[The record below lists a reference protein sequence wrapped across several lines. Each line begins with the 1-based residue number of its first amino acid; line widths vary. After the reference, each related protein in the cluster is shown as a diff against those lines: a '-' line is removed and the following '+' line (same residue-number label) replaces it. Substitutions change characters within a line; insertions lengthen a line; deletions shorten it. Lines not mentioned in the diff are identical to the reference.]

1 MKPVNSTVDRSGHYF
16 QLITGSND
24 DRDND
29 ADIDDY
35 DHVDVDNDDDAS
47 DGDVDEA
54 NNFNNNNNYNNN
66 SNSNS
71 NNEYNQKLI
80 RGGKLVSCSVFRQA
94 FWFQPLKA
102 HSAFGSLIGQLSFLL
117 VPNMVLSKMNNHE
130 HRTKQTYESYTFQP
144 LMSFWCN
151 TLVVNKYP
159 ISSTLFPN

>member
-1 MKPVNSTVDRSGHYF
+1 MQSLRIWMKPVNSTVDRSGNYF

-54 NNFNNNNNYNNN
+54 NNFSYTC
-66 SNSNS
+66 
-71 NNEYNQKLI
+71 QP
-80 RGGKLVSCSVFRQA
+80 LVSF
-94 FWFQPLKA
+94 
-102 HSAFGSLIGQLSFLL
+102 
-117 VPNMVLSKMNNHE
+117 
-130 HRTKQTYESYTFQP
+130 SY
-144 LMSFWCN
+144 N
-151 TLVVNKYP
+151 TLIVNKYP

>member
-1 MKPVNSTVDRSGHYF
+1 MIPVNSTVDRSGNYF

-66 SNSNS
+66 SNSN
-71 NNEYNQKLI
+71 NEYNQKLI
-80 RGGKLVSCSVFRQA
+80 RGGKSVSSSVFRQA

>member
-1 MKPVNSTVDRSGHYF
+1 MKPVNSTVYRSGNYF

-66 SNSNS
+66 SNSN
-71 NNEYNQKLI
+71 NEYNQKLI
-80 RGGKLVSCSVFRQA
+80 RAGKPVSCSVFRQA

-130 HRTKQTYESYTFQP
+130 HRTKQTYES
-144 LMSFWCN
+144 
-151 TLVVNKYP
+151 
-159 ISSTLFPN
+159 

>member
-66 SNSNS
+66 SNSN
-71 NNEYNQKLI
+71 NEYNQKLL
-80 RGGKLVSCSVFRQA
+80 RGGEPVSCSVFLQA

>member
-1 MKPVNSTVDRSGHYF
+1 MKPVNSTVDRSGNYF

-54 NNFNNNNNYNNN
+54 NNFNNNNNYDN
-66 SNSNS
+66 NSNS

-80 RGGKLVSCSVFRQA
+80 RGGKPVSCSVFRQA

-102 HSAFGSLIGQLSFLL
+102 HSPFGSLIGQLSFLL

-130 HRTKQTYESYTFQP
+130 HRTKQTYES
-144 LMSFWCN
+144 
-151 TLVVNKYP
+151 
-159 ISSTLFPN
+159 